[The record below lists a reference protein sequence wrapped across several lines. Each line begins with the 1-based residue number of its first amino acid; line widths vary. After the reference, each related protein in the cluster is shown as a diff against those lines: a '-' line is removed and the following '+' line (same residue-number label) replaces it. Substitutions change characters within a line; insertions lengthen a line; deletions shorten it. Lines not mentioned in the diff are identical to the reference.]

1 VLLLFAKTISI
12 FKTFTLMKISHSWLK
27 NYIDLDKTPE
37 EISSILTSTGLEVE
51 SLEEKETIKGGLK
64 GVVIG
69 EVLTCEKHPDADKL
83 SVTTVNVGT
92 GEPLHIVCGAP
103 NVAKGQKVLV
113 ATIGTKLY
121 FGDQEIV
128 IKKAKLRG
136 QLSEGMICAE
146 DELGLGDSHD
156 GIMVL
161 PDDAPIG
168 TPAAE
173 YFKIEKDYQ
182 YEIGLTPNRIDA
194 ASHFGVAR
202 DLAAYVNF
210 HEKPIKANL
219 PDVQDFKVDNNSL
232 AIPVHVENAEA
243 CTRYSGLTISGIK
256 VGPSPEWLQNRLRS
270 IGLNPINNVVDI
282 TNFVLHEVGQPLHA
296 FDADAI
302 KGNKVIVKT
311 LPENTPFVTLDG
323 VERKLSANDLMIC
336 NESEPMCIAGV
347 FGGLHS
353 GVTEKTTKV
362 FIESACF
369 NPVYVRKTARR
380 HDLHTDAS
388 FRFERG
394 TDPNITIWALKR
406 AALLIKEIAG
416 GEISSEIVDIY
427 PKPIEHF
434 NVDLNLDRT
443 CSLIGKSIPESEIE
457 KILEGLE
464 IKVLKKDGKTWN
476 LAVPTYRVDVQ
487 READV
492 IEDIL
497 RIYGY
502 NNIEINS
509 KVNATLSY
517 TKKPD
522 SLQMQNVVSDYFT
535 SNGFA
540 EIMCNSLT
548 KADYYKQLST
558 YPENNSV
565 KILNPLS
572 NELNVL
578 RQTLLFGGLESIQ
591 RNTNYK
597 NPDLKLYEFGN
608 CYTYNPDVK
617 SEKPL
622 DSYSEHFGIGI
633 WLTGM
638 NAKEHWMTKPEKFN
652 FFHLKGYVHAI
663 LNRFGYNIDELE
675 ASEAPNDIFH
685 YGITYKM
692 GKKILASFGS
702 IKPTLLKQFDLKNDV
717 FFAEIMWEP
726 LIGKLAKSKIQ
737 YKELPKF
744 PEVRRDLALL
754 LDSNIKYEQV
764 RDLAYKTEKKL
775 LKRVN
780 LFDVYQGKNIPEGKK
795 SYAIS
800 FTLQDESKTLTDKQ
814 IDKVMKR
821 LIDVY
826 TKELN
831 AQLR

>member
-1 VLLLFAKTISI
+1 
-12 FKTFTLMKISHSWLK
+12 MKISHSWLTQYLNINK
-27 NYIDLDKTPE
+27 SPE
-37 EISSILTSTGLEVE
+37 ELSTILTSIGLEVE
-51 SLEEKETIKGGLK
+51 SLEVNEAIKGGLA
-64 GVVIG
+64 GVVVG
-69 EVLTCEKHPDADKL
+69 EVLTCAKHPDADKL
-83 SVTTVNVGT
+83 SVTTVNVGS

-113 ATIGTKLY
+113 ATVGAKLY
-121 FGDQEIV
+121 FNNQEVV

-161 PDDAPIG
+161 PDEAPVG
-168 TPAAE
+168 VPAAGYLKVE
-173 YFKIEKDYQ
+173 NDYL

-194 ASHFGVAR
+194 ASHYGVAR
-202 DLAAYVNF
+202 DLAAYISF
-210 HEKPIKANL
+210 HEIPVKAIL
-219 PDVQDFKVDNNSL
+219 PDVSSFNIDSNTL
-232 AIPVHVENAEA
+232 AIPVEVQNPEA
-243 CTRYSGLTISGIK
+243 CQRYCGITIIGIK
-256 VGPSPEWLQNRLRS
+256 VGPSPDWLQKRLLA

-302 KGNKVIVKT
+302 KGNKVVVRT
-311 LPENTPFVTLDG
+311 MPEGTPFVTLDG
-323 VERKLSANDLMIC
+323 VERKLSSDDLMIC

-353 GVTEKTTKV
+353 GVTDKTTKV

-369 NPVYVRKTARR
+369 NPVYVRKTARS

-416 GEISSEIVDIY
+416 GTISSDIVDVNVN
-427 PKPIEHF
+427 PINHYEVEF
-434 NVDLNLDRT
+434 NLERALN
-443 CSLIGKSIPESEIE
+443 LIGKHIAETDIERIIES
-457 KILEGLE
+457 LE
-464 IKVLKKDGKTWN
+464 IKVLSKNGLQW
-476 LAVPTYRVDVQ
+476 LLGVPTYRVDVR

-492 IEDIL
+492 VEDIL

-502 NNIEINS
+502 NNVEVGS
-509 KVNATLSY
+509 KVNSTLSY
-517 TKKPD
+517 TRKPD
-522 SLQMQNVVSDYFT
+522 SLQLQNIVSDYLS

-548 KADYYKQLST
+548 KGGYYEKLT
-558 YPENNSV
+558 TFPEVNSV

-591 RNTNYK
+591 RNINFR
-597 NPDLKLYEFGN
+597 NLNLKLYEFGN
-608 CYTYNPDVK
+608 CYVYNPLVK

-622 DSYSEHFGIGI
+622 DKYAEHFGIGL
-633 WLTGM
+633 WLTGETVE
-638 NAKEHWMTKPEKFN
+638 EHWMTKPEKQN
-652 FFHLKGYVHAI
+652 FYHLKGYVHSI
-663 LNRFGYNIDELE
+663 LKRFGFNIDILDI
-675 ASEAPNDIFH
+675 SEAPDDIFDF
-685 YGITYKM
+685 GLTYKDQSNH
-692 GKKILASFGS
+692 LVSFGMVNPELLRQLD
-702 IKPTLLKQFDLKNDV
+702 IKAEV
-717 FFAEIMWEP
+717 FFAEMLWQP
-726 LIGKLAKSKIQ
+726 LMEMLTGTRIKYQ
-737 YKELPKF
+737 ELPRF

-754 LDSNIKYEQV
+754 IDSSVRYEQI
-764 RDLAYKTEKKL
+764 RRLAFETERKL
-775 LKRVN
+775 LKSVN

-800 FTLQDESKTLTDKQ
+800 YILQDDTKTLTDEQ

-821 LIDVY
+821 LIEVY
-826 TKELN
+826 HNELG

>member
-1 VLLLFAKTISI
+1 
-12 FKTFTLMKISHSWLK
+12 MKISHSWLTQYL
-27 NYIDLDKTPE
+27 NVSKTPE
-37 EISSILTSTGLEVE
+37 EISRILTSIGLEVE
-51 SLEEKETIKGGLK
+51 SLEAMEIVKGGLS
-64 GVVIG
+64 GVVVG

-83 SVTTVNVGT
+83 SLTTVNVGADQ
-92 GEPLHIVCGAP
+92 PLSIVCGAP

-113 ATIGTKLY
+113 ATVGAKLY
-121 FGDQEIV
+121 FNNQEIV

-161 PDDAPIG
+161 PADAPVG
-168 TPAAE
+168 MPAAE
-173 YFKIEKDYQ
+173 YLKIEKDYQ

-194 ASHFGVAR
+194 ASHYGVAR
-202 DLAAYVNF
+202 DLAAYLTY
-210 HEKPIKANL
+210 HEHPVRANL
-219 PDVQDFKVDNNSL
+219 RDVSDFKVENNTL
-232 AIPVHVENAEA
+232 PIPVEVLNTEA
-243 CTRYSGLTISGIK
+243 CPRYCGVTISGVK
-256 VGPSPEWLQNRLRS
+256 VAPSPEWLQKRLRA
-270 IGLNPINNVVDI
+270 IGLNPINNVVDV

-302 KGNKVIVKT
+302 KGNKVVVKT
-311 LPENTPFVTLDG
+311 MPEGTPFVTLDG
-323 VERKLSANDLMIC
+323 VERKLSGEDLMIC

-362 FIESACF
+362 FLESACF
-369 NPVYVRKTARR
+369 NPVYVRKTGRR

-416 GEISSEIVDIY
+416 GSISSEIVDVNSN
-427 PKPIEHF
+427 PIQHYEVEF
-434 NVDLNLDRT
+434 NIDRAW
-443 CSLIGKSIPESEIE
+443 SLIGKQIPEADIDRL
-457 KILEGLE
+457 LEGLE
-464 IKVLKKDGKTWN
+464 IKVLTKNGKQW
-476 LAVPTYRVDVQ
+476 LLGVPTYRVDVR

-492 IEDIL
+492 VEDIL

-502 NNIEINS
+502 NNVEIGS
-509 KVNATLSY
+509 KVNGTLSY

-522 SLQMQNVVSDYFT
+522 SLQMQNIVSDYLS

-548 KADYYKQLST
+548 KGGYYEKLT
-558 YPENNSV
+558 TFPEANSV

-591 RNTNYK
+591 RNTNFR
-597 NPDLKLYEFGN
+597 NPNLKLYEFGN
-608 CYTYNPDVK
+608 CYVFKPEVK
-617 SEKPL
+617 SQKPL
-622 DSYSEHFGIGI
+622 DKYSEHFAIGI
-633 WLTGM
+633 WLTGE
-638 NAKEHWMTKPEKFN
+638 NIQEHWMTKPEKQN
-652 FFHLKGYVHAI
+652 FFHLKGYVHSV
-663 LNRFGYNIDELE
+663 LKRFGFDIDRIDVT
-675 ASEAPNDIFH
+675 EAPEDIYA
-685 YGITYKM
+685 YGLTYKAQ
-692 GKKILASFGS
+692 GKHLVTFGMVN
-702 IKPTLLKQFDLKNDV
+702 PELLKQFDIKADV
-717 FFAEIMWEP
+717 FFAEIIWKP
-726 LIGKLAKSKIQ
+726 LMDMLAGTKIQ
-737 YKELPKF
+737 YQELPKF

-754 LDSNIKYEQV
+754 IDSSVKYEQI
-764 RDLAYKTEKKL
+764 RKLAFETERKL
-775 LKRVN
+775 LKSVN

-800 FTLQDESKTLTDKQ
+800 YILQDETKTLTDEQ
-814 IDKVMKR
+814 IDKTMKR

-826 TKELN
+826 VKELG